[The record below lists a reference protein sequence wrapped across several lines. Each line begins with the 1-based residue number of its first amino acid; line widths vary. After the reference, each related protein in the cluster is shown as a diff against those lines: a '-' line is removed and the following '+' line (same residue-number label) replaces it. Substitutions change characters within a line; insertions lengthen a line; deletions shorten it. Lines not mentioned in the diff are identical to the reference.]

1 MESDPAHWIL
11 GILSYVYVAVCFY
24 MIAFKCAK
32 ENAWFAFF
40 QILYLPLPLSLAGK
54 PWWWILLFFIPLL
67 NILIVAIVFM
77 GIAEARGKSSWSGL
91 LMLIPGVNLIFLG
104 YLAFSS

>member
-1 MESDPAHWIL
+1 
-11 GILSYVYVAVCFY
+11 

-40 QILYLPLPLSLAGK
+40 PILDILLLLSLAGK
-54 PWWWILLFFIPLL
+54 PWWWTLLFFIPLL
-67 NILIVAIVFM
+67 NILIFAIVFM

-91 LMLIPGVNLIFLG
+91 LMLIPGVNLLFLG
-104 YLAFSS
+104 YLTFSS